1 MNPDD
6 IKTTEDLGKTLTDP
20 SNDKA
25 EWEAAKEAA
34 PNPFEGNIGIGAE
47 TVNGGLSK
55 ISDMINDQINQEAS
69 YIRESIIQD
78 LYDVLQDKI
87 SEAKDELHYQVTHE
101 IMKKYNIDEDDMN
114 IILKGHEDY
123 SLQDRID
130 DVIEMEME
138 INIG

>member
-6 IKTTEDLGKTLTDP
+6 IKTTEDTAP
-20 SNDKA
+20 SNIEPNDKA

-34 PNPFEGNIGIGAE
+34 PHPYEGNIGIGAE
-47 TVNGGLSK
+47 TVNGSLSK

-78 LYDVLQDKI
+78 LENILYDKI
-87 SEAKDELHYQVTHE
+87 ADAKEELHYQVTHE
-101 IMKKYNIDEDDMN
+101 IMKKYNIDENDMD

-130 DVIEMEME
+130 DIIEMEME

>member
-6 IKTTEDLGKTLTDP
+6 IKTTEDTAP
-20 SNDKA
+20 SNIEPNDKA

-47 TVNGGLSK
+47 TVNGSLSR
-55 ISDMINDQINQEAS
+55 ISDMINDQINHEVS
-69 YIRESIIQD
+69 FIREDIIQD
-78 LYDVLQDKI
+78 LQNILYDKI
-87 SEAKDELHYQVTHE
+87 AEAKDELRHQVTYE
-101 IMKKYNIDEDDMN
+101 IKSKYNIDEEDMN
-114 IILKGHEDY
+114 IIFKGHEEY
-123 SLQDRID
+123 SLEDRID